1 MLQCKLPVVA
11 IESCLVFLHCLGCYS
26 FLLHRLW
33 FLLLFVFYLFVCC
46 CQELNSG
53 PVYTMYMLCKLS
65 HVPNTRGFSPGYSFL
80 NLNFNNGC
88 ISYSSHC
95 CDRIPNKS
103 MLRKEGFVLTGG
115 EYSSQ
120 QQQNETAGYYCVM
133 VRKH

>member
-26 FLLHRLW
+26 FQLLAQALVFIASY
-33 FLLLFVFYLFVCC
+33 FLFIFCC

-53 PVYTMYMLCKLS
+53 PVYTMVMLCKLS

-80 NLNFNNGC
+80 NLNFDNGC

-95 CDRIPNKS
+95 CNRMPNKS
-103 MLRKEGFVLTGG
+103 MLRKEGFVLTG
-115 EYSSQ
+115 
-120 QQQNETAGYYCVM
+120 
-133 VRKH
+133 